1 MNNINVSVSD
11 NIVSNI
17 NAKVTNNVSTENNFK
32 KLLQTQS
39 SELTPSDN
47 NGIND
52 VKATDKL
59 NVKTGDK
66 NNTNGDEKID
76 DILAKLKDSDSLGTL
91 DIISLLTSLQQ
102 IIKSS
107 LVTNSGDVSKAS
119 SESGSNLSSDIN
131 ASISSITKGLM
142 SFINMNINK
151 LNSEQKSQFNSI
163 LQDKFDVST
172 KDGKVDMLEEIKNLF
187 SDSLDSSSNLNDGSL
202 KDIINAA
209 TLKNET
215 NEGVSKA
222 EVVNA
227 MLSPEATVKTD
238 EIAGNGVLSTSSI
251 NSTLGDAL
259 KSDIPNAI
267 AVDKNTDNKT
277 MVDLVTS
284 IKKEISNL
292 VGNISTKVDGNS
304 PESNLNL
311 VKTNSNFT
319 NNFLNNTES
328 MKQQTIIMKNE
339 SVATNVDANKTS
351 NDTLATAT
359 TLNFNDSSKYKDSSN
374 SSDTGSE
381 GGKSS
386 NKADTFLNQLIGNKD
401 KSSDNQYARVTGV
414 INQILNNNSVKN
426 VSGETMPPTI
436 RSSNLSE
443 DIVKSLKY
451 MNNNNVSDMIVKI
464 TPQELGEVSIK
475 VTSENGIMKAT
486 ITASN
491 KDAYNIL
498 NSNLNDL
505 TSKLSNQNIKISDV
519 SINIY
524 SSDTTYFKDA
534 SSNGNNSEQKDKQR
548 SKVYGIS
555 GSTEDNGLEDLQDLL
570 YEDASLNAFV

>member
-39 SELTPSDN
+39 GELTPSDN

-76 DILAKLKDSDSLGTL
+76 DIIAKLKDSDSAGTL
-91 DIISLLTSLQQ
+91 DIISLLASLQQ

-107 LVTNSGDVSKAS
+107 LVTNSGDFLEAN

-131 ASISSITKGLM
+131 ASVSSITKDLM

-187 SDSLDSSSNLNDGSL
+187 SDSLDSSSDLNDGSL

-227 MLSPEATVKTD
+227 MLSPESAVKTD
-238 EIAGNGVLSTSSI
+238 EIAGNGVLNTSGIDSL
-251 NSTLGDAL
+251 SGDAS
-259 KSDIPNAI
+259 KSAIENAI
-267 AVDKNTDNKT
+267 TVDESTDNKT

-292 VGNISTKVDGNS
+292 VDNISRKVDVNS
-304 PESNLNL
+304 TESNLNL

-328 MKQQTIIMKNE
+328 MKQQTIVMKNE
-339 SVATNVDANKTS
+339 SLATNVDANKTS
-351 NDTLATAT
+351 NDTLANATA
-359 TLNFNDSSKYKDSSN
+359 LNFNDSNKYKDSSN

-381 GGKSS
+381 GGQSS

-426 VSGETMPPTI
+426 VSGETITPTI

-451 MNNNNVSDMIVKI
+451 MNNNNVSDMTVKI

-505 TSKLSNQNIKISDV
+505 SSQLNNQNIKISDV

-524 SSDTTYFKDA
+524 SGDTTYFKDA

-548 SKVYGIS
+548 SKVNGIS
-555 GSTEDNGLEDLQDLL
+555 GSTEDDGLEDLQNLL